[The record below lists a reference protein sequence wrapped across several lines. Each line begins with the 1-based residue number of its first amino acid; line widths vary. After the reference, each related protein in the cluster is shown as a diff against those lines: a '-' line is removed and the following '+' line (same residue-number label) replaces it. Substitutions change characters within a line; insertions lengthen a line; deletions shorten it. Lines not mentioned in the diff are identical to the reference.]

1 MICEKIVRIAH
12 VVSVETSNYFLNNL
26 FDFSDHR
33 KVQYFIITLGKEGA
47 FTQEMRERGVEVIQI
62 PAGNVKE
69 KIRAVWKIKQVIHA
83 KEIDLVH
90 THLFIP
96 SLIGV
101 RAAVMAGVKALT
113 TRHHSDALYQIGS
126 RVKRFIWLR
135 LESYVNRKVNHL
147 IAPSQ
152 MVYDILVKKE
162 KVPATKVSLI
172 PYGQTTARFDAITS
186 ERVAASR
193 KEHLMEGKL
202 SMVFVARLFSRKGH
216 TYLFRALTRLQND
229 FPDLMLYLVGTGPQ
243 QQELEEMA
251 VKEGVDH
258 RVRFL
263 GWRNDA
269 LCIMA
274 AADMIVHP
282 SLEDALSSAVIE
294 AVMLQKPVV
303 ASDIS
308 GVRDT
313 LGNGQYGIIVPPAD
327 DEALEKG
334 IRQLIANMVMA
345 KRNAADGKRYLLEYM
360 GAKRVAD
367 SYTELYIK
375 LLTQSYA

>member
-1 MICEKIVRIAH
+1 
-12 VVSVETSNYFLNNL
+12 
-26 FDFSDHR
+26 
-33 KVQYFIITLGKEGA
+33 
-47 FTQEMRERGVEVIQI
+47 
-62 PAGNVKE
+62 
-69 KIRAVWKIKQVIHA
+69 
-83 KEIDLVH
+83 
-90 THLFIP
+90 
-96 SLIGV
+96 
-101 RAAVMAGVKALT
+101 
-113 TRHHSDALYQIGS
+113 
-126 RVKRFIWLR
+126 
-135 LESYVNRKVNHL
+135 
-147 IAPSQ
+147 
-152 MVYDILVKKE
+152 
-162 KVPATKVSLI
+162 
-172 PYGQTTARFDAITS
+172 
-186 ERVAASR
+186 
-193 KEHLMEGKL
+193 
-202 SMVFVARLFSRKGH
+202 
-216 TYLFRALTRLQND
+216 
-229 FPDLMLYLVGTGPQ
+229 MLYLVGTGPQ